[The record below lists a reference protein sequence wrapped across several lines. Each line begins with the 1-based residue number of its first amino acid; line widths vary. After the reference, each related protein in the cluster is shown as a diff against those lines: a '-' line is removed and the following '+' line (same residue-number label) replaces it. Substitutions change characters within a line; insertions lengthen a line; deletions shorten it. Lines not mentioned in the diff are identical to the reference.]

1 MIMLNKW
8 VLGTFALSTMLCH
21 GVAKAG
27 SMPVDS
33 IGIENRNGKTFVL
46 HRVVPKETVFA
57 LSRRY
62 HVPVDQIVNANPT
75 VQSGLSVGQT
85 VYIPRTTATVSV
97 PNPVVPASSGT
108 SVASTTAPAPGTVAT
123 PATNTIAA
131 KTFVVDANGNK
142 IHRVAAKQTLF
153 SIARLYQVTTNDII
167 KWNKL
172 TTNELNIDDELVVGV
187 GNKPTKA
194 PQYVQETDDDID
206 KAKPVVSEPVSVA
219 NSTPPPTE
227 TIKRTPAPVTT
238 RNQPVVTASTA
249 PTAPASPVDRTVTGS
264 GAISK
269 VTENGMAEMI
279 ENRSENSKYLALHKT
294 APIGTILQVKNV
306 SNGQS
311 VYVRV
316 VGKLEPTLVNDK
328 VIVKISNRAYQKL
341 DAANSQ
347 FRVEVSYMP

>member
-1 MIMLNKW
+1 MLNKR
-8 VLGTFALSTMLCH
+8 VLYTFALSTLLCR
-21 GVAKAG
+21 GVVIAG

-85 VYIPRTTATVSV
+85 VYIPRATVLA
-97 PNPVVPASSGT
+97 PATTNQPASANTAVST
-108 SVASTTAPAPGTVAT
+108 IPAPSTTITT
-123 PATNTIAA
+123 PTNSTAVN
-131 KTFVVDANGNK
+131 TFVVDANGNK

-153 SIARLYQVTTNDII
+153 SIARLYQVSTNDLI

-172 TTNELNIDDELVVGV
+172 TSNELSIGDELVVGV

-194 PQYVQETDDDID
+194 PQYVQETDDDVD
-206 KAKPVVSEPVSVA
+206 KVKPAASEPVSVA
-219 NSTPPPTE
+219 NSAPQPAEPFTRP
-227 TIKRTPAPVTT
+227 PAPVAP
-238 RNQPVVTASTA
+238 RNQPVVSASTA
-249 PTAPASPVDRTVTGS
+249 PTAPASPVERTVTGS

-269 VTENGMAEMI
+269 VMENGLAEMI
-279 ENRSENSKYLALHKT
+279 ENRSENNKYLALHKT
-294 APIGTILQVKNV
+294 APVGTILQVKNV

-316 VGKLEPTLVNDK
+316 IGKLESTAANDK

-341 DAANSQ
+341 DAANGQ

>member
-1 MIMLNKW
+1 
-8 VLGTFALSTMLCH
+8 
-21 GVAKAG
+21 
-27 SMPVDS
+27 
-33 IGIENRNGKTFVL
+33 
-46 HRVVPKETVFA
+46 
-57 LSRRY
+57 
-62 HVPVDQIVNANPT
+62 VPVDQIVNANPT

-85 VYIPRTTATVSV
+85 VYIPRTTATLTTA
-97 PNPVVPASSGT
+97 NPVVPATSG
-108 SVASTTAPAPGTVAT
+108 SAVGAAPATAT
-123 PATNTIAA
+123 PAPSVTNTIGA

-153 SIARLYQVTTNDII
+153 SIARLYQVTTEDLI

-172 TTNELNIDDELVVGV
+172 TSNELNIGDDLVVGV

-194 PQYVQETDDDID
+194 PQYVQETDDDVD
-206 KAKPVVSEPVSVA
+206 KIKPATSEPVGVVNA
-219 NSTPPPTE
+219 TPLPTE
-227 TIKRTPAPVTT
+227 PITRTPAPVTP

-249 PTAPASPVDRTVTGS
+249 PTTPASPVERTVTGS
-264 GAISK
+264 GSISK
-269 VTENGMAEMI
+269 VTENGMAEML
-279 ENRSENSKYLALHKT
+279 ENRSENNKYLALHKT

-316 VGKLEPTLVNDK
+316 IGKLEPTAANDK

>member
-8 VLGTFALSTMLCH
+8 VLGTFALSTMLCQ

-85 VYIPRTTATVSV
+85 VYIPRATAIAPGVNS
-97 PNPVVPASSGT
+97 VVPASSGT
-108 SVASTTAPAPGTVAT
+108 AVVSPPVPGTPAT
-123 PATNTIAA
+123 TPTNTIAS

-153 SIARLYQVTTNDII
+153 SIARLYQVTTDDLI

-172 TTNELNIDDELVVGV
+172 TTNELTIGDELVVGV
-187 GNKPTKA
+187 GNKPTKS
-194 PQYVQETDDDID
+194 PQYVQETDDDVD
-206 KAKPVVSEPVSVA
+206 KVKTVGSEPVTIV
-219 NSTPPPTE
+219 NSTPQPAEP
-227 TIKRTPAPVTT
+227 ISRTPAPVTPKT
-238 RNQPVVTASTA
+238 QPVVTASNA
-249 PTAPASPVDRTVTGS
+249 PATPASPVERTVTGS

-316 VGKLEPTLVNDK
+316 IGKLESTAANDK
-328 VIVKISNRAYQKL
+328 VVVKISNRAYQKL